1 MHRRPLSRGRRLAVV
16 GAIVVAVACLLPWY
30 AIGGEASGLPA
41 RSVDAFGG
49 LAGLLVF
56 LAALAV
62 PALVSL
68 PYASGD
74 RPVAIDRWPAYL
86 VLLIVAVAGVA
97 LTVLSIVAGDLLIEG
112 FRPDRAPGLWLA
124 AVGLI
129 VLARA
134 TFEVWEEPVA
144 H

>member
-1 MHRRPLSRGRRLAVV
+1 MHRRPLSRGRRLAVI
-16 GAIVVAVACLLPWY
+16 GALVVALACLLPWY
-30 AIGGEASGLPA
+30 TIGGEATGIPA
-41 RSVDAFGG
+41 RSVSAFGG
-49 LAGLLVF
+49 LAGLVVF

-74 RPVAIDRWPAYL
+74 KPVAIDRWPAYL
-86 VLLIVAVAGVA
+86 VLLGVAVGGVA
-97 LTVLSIVAGDLLIEG
+97 LTVVSIVAGDLLIDG

-124 AVGLI
+124 AVGLV

-134 TFEVWEEPVA
+134 TFEVWEEPA
-144 H
+144 AR

>member
-1 MHRRPLSRGRRLAVV
+1 MHRRPLSRGRRLAVI
-16 GAIVVAVACLLPWY
+16 GALVVAVACLLPWY
-30 AIGGEASGLPA
+30 TIGGEASGIPA
-41 RSVDAFGG
+41 RSVNAFAG

-56 LAALAV
+56 LAALGV

-74 RPVAIDRWPAYL
+74 RPVSVDRWPAYL
-86 VLLIVAVAGVA
+86 LLLAIAVGGVA
-97 LTVLSIVAGDLLIEG
+97 LTILSIVAGDLLIEG
-112 FRPDRAPGLWLA
+112 FRPDRAPGVWLA
-124 AVGLI
+124 LVGLV

-144 H
+144 R